1 MAWTDTKRAEVV
13 AEYSNI
19 MATEYDNDAARAAA
33 SLEVVKELADK
44 HEESANGVR
53 MVLMKAG
60 VYVKKGDPVAAA
72 KATSGTSTTG
82 TKRISKEDA
91 IQTLTNQIGAIDP
104 ALIDAEILSKL
115 TGKAA
120 AYFSS
125 VLMKT
130 GV

>member
-13 AEYSNI
+13 AEYSNV

-72 KATSGTSTTG
+72 KANSTSTTG